1 MKQSYRYKIGMT
13 LVEVILYLALF
24 ALFFVVMINFFFY
37 LEDSNQLSGETLKI
51 DRSVIYLSQHF
62 EESVSIAD
70 SITDPDLTS
79 GLELIGD
86 STMTYSV
93 PTDKLIFE
101 DDSTPF
107 QLTRDDL
114 EVTNFSLEEI
124 MDNSDTVIIG
134 IEITVGIRSRSDNSI
149 SREFTNSYF
158 LD

>member
-1 MKQSYRYKIGMT
+1 MKQSYRNKIGMT